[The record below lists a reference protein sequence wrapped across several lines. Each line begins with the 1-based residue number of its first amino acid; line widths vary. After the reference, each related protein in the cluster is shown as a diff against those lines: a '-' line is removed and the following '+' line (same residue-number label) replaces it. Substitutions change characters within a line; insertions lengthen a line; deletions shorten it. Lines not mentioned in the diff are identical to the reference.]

1 MYLVDEYFDG
11 VKGIYLENRVVVTIK
26 WKTIQRKYS
35 YKIGCN
41 KGKKT
46 GSDLNISG
54 QWGTA
59 H

>member
-26 WKTIQRKYS
+26 WKTIQRKYI
-35 YKIGCN
+35 YEIGCN
-41 KGKKT
+41 KEKET
-46 GSDLNISG
+46 CSDLNISG